1 MAKLP
6 SARTLV
12 LGGLAVA
19 GAAAGAVLKNRRR
32 PSTPDV
38 PQAAIPGPTSPEP
51 AAPPPTLSNADVAG
65 PPANTAT
72 HVPAPDP
79 VVHDPAGGIDEDAE
93 VAAAAAEA
101 ANIGGPVPEYA
112 GTELGEPADEA
123 ERPLAEAGQGESEG
137 FEQAESD
144 LEVTAEDGGG
154 EMTDAEHAVLDAIE
168 AQDDASAGER
178 IEGLAPADE
187 PGEPEGASSPAT
199 TPAEPPRGNDQT
211 LAPTTIDEG
220 APTAGGTLSG
230 ETASE
235 PAADTP
241 DTPDTPKEGGS
252 DDAEWQ
258 TWSGRAVDK

>member
-12 LGGLAVA
+12 LGGVAVA
-19 GAAAGAVLKNRRR
+19 AAAAGAALKNRRR

-51 AAPPPTLSNADVAG
+51 AAPPPSVSNFDVAG
-65 PPANTAT
+65 PPANTST
-72 HVPAPDP
+72 HVPAPEP

-101 ANIGGPVPEYA
+101 ANIGGPMPEYA
-112 GTELGEPADEA
+112 GSELDEPADEA
-123 ERPLAEAGQGESEG
+123 ERPLAEAGEGVSEG
-137 FEQAESD
+137 LEQAESD
-144 LEVTAEDGGG
+144 LEVTAEDGSG

-178 IEGLAPADE
+178 VEPIIPADA
-187 PGEPEGASSPAT
+187 PPEPEGARAPDPI
-199 TPAEPPRGNDQT
+199 PAET
-211 LAPTTIDEG
+211 LAPRTIDEG
-220 APTAGGTLSG
+220 APTGGGTLSG

-241 DTPDTPKEGGS
+241 DTTKEGGS
-252 DDAEWQ
+252 DDDAEWQ

>member
-79 VVHDPAGGIDEDAE
+79 IVHDPAGGIDEDAE

-101 ANIGGPVPEYA
+101 ANIGGPMPEYV
-112 GTELGEPADEA
+112 GSEPGEPADEA
-123 ERPLAEAGQGESEG
+123 ERPLAEAGEGESEG
-137 FEQAESD
+137 LEQAESD
-144 LEVTAEDGGG
+144 LEVTAEDAGG
-154 EMTDAEHAVLDAIE
+154 EMTDAEHAILDAIE

-178 IEGLAPADE
+178 VEPTLPADE
-187 PGEPEGASSPAT
+187 P
-199 TPAEPPRGNDQT
+199 AET
-211 LAPTTIDEG
+211 LAPKTIDDG
-220 APTAGGTLSG
+220 APTGGGTLSG
-230 ETASE
+230 ETAGE
-235 PAADTP
+235 PASNAP
-241 DTPDTPKEGGS
+241 DAPKEGGS
-252 DDAEWQ
+252 DDDAEWQ